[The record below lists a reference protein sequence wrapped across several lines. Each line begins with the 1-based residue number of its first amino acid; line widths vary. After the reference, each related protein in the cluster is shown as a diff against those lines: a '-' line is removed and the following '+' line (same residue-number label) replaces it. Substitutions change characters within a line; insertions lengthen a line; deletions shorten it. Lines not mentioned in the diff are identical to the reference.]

1 MAIAVRRRK
10 DVGAASRPQ
19 KLYESLGLVHGS
31 GGEPPVLSRYT
42 SNIWFTFGK
51 VTQACEHKWLPEARD
66 TKRTIEMLEA
76 WTQGAS
82 EDEKWPQERPG
93 KTDFVSHG

>member
-1 MAIAVRRRK
+1 MRK
-10 DVGAASRPQ
+10 LELS
-19 KLYESLGLVHGS
+19 S
-31 GGEPPVLSRYT
+31 GEWWGPPVLSGYAR
-42 SNIWFTFGK
+42 NIQFTFEK
-51 VTQACEHKWLPEARD
+51 VTQAWKQKWLTEARD
-66 TKRTIEMLEA
+66 TNKRTIEVLED

>member
-31 GGEPPVLSRYT
+31 GGEPLVLSRYT

-51 VTQACEHKWLPEARD
+51 VTQACLTEARD
-66 TKRTIEMLEA
+66 TNKRTIEMLEA